1 MGGAGFGSQADELES
16 LSHQDDADAFA
27 IAQRIGLEPSRR
39 QQLLELLG
47 ENDRL
52 QYLAEFLDQLLP
64 TVQQRQD
71 RQRRVKTNGHTP
83 SG

>member
-1 MGGAGFGSQADELES
+1 
-16 LSHQDDADAFA
+16 
-27 IAQRIGLEPSRR
+27 
-39 QQLLELLG
+39 
-47 ENDRL
+47 
-52 QYLAEFLDQLLP
+52 LLP